1 MSLEDGNKTVDRGA
15 QIEYLMAH
23 LLDYFRDPKMESRFT
38 QAAKIALNQVSLS
51 LGNASPLERR
61 FLYYAGKL
69 KNNISPQSLRYFAE
83 ECLSSCAHMG
93 DEEVKQPS
101 LSLKAL
107 RKKAHTDLSLSLAA
121 GHSQEAA
128 IQRAANELIK
138 KKNQSEQTD
147 RVHKMANSHPLKDV
161 LLACNI
167 GQRHLAKEDIKQ
179 HFLRLTR
186 NPTPEKNG
194 VLFGLLQKAQAF
206 SVPRLHRLLG
216 DDLFFLCR
224 PLGFMDSQQSIIIV
238 EVPTNAHLHALTY
251 RKLDI
256 LRGLRKDAAFRS
268 VRTIRFKVTHTMF

>member
-1 MSLEDGNKTVDRGA
+1 MSQEDGNNTTGREA

-23 LLDYFRDPKMESRFT
+23 LLDYFRDPKMESKFT

-83 ECLSSCAHMG
+83 ECLSSCTRIA
-93 DEEVKQPS
+93 DEETKQPS

-107 RKKAHTDLSLSLAA
+107 RKKAHADVSLSLAA

-147 RVHKMANSHPLKDV
+147 RVSKMANSHPLKDV

-256 LRGLRKDAAFRS
+256 LRGLRKDVAFRS
-268 VRTIRFKVTHTMF
+268 VRTIRFKVMHTVF